1 MSEDVLSGSLR
12 QAGRKGP
19 ARQLRREGLV
29 PGVIYGQ
36 GENVIFSAPAKELL
50 KILKAK
56 GGSHHI
62 IRTKFTGDKK
72 ERSAMIKRLD
82 VHPITDVLVHLDLME
97 IDIKKP
103 LRLKVEL
110 EFVGTARGVKE
121 KGGVLKVFL
130 KKVEVECMPS
140 DIPDAIVV
148 SIANMD
154 LGEVLHVKDI
164 KTDTKV
170 KILNDPEASV
180 ISIVVPSAAPV
191 EVAPAGAPA
200 PAATPAIVETAKQA
214 KPAK

>member
-1 MSEDVLSGSLR
+1 MSEDVLNGSLR

-36 GENVIFSAPAKELL
+36 GENVMFSAPAKELL
-50 KILKAK
+50 KILKSK

-72 ERSAMIKRLD
+72 ERAAMIRRLD
-82 VHPITDVLVHLDLME
+82 VHPITDELTHLDLME
-97 IDIKKP
+97 IDVKKP

-110 EFVGTARGVKE
+110 DFVGTAKGVKE
-121 KGGVLKVFL
+121 KGGVLKIFL

-140 DIPDAIVV
+140 DIPNSIVV
-148 SIANMD
+148 SITNMD
-154 LGEVLHVKDI
+154 LGDVFHVKDFAA
-164 KTDTKV
+164 DPKV
-170 KILNDPEASV
+170 KILNDPEAAV

-200 PAATPAIVETAKQA
+200 PAAAPAIVETAKQA